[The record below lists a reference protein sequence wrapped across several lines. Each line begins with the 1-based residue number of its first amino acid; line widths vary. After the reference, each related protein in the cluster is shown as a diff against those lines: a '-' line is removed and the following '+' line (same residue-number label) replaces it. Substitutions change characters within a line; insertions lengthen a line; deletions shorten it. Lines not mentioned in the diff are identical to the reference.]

1 MIGAART
8 ELEGPLTGPYVS
20 FADLLALRYRP
31 PLTPRHAPRV
41 MGNQAGP
48 RLSRQRGRGV
58 DFSEVRQYQPG
69 DDVRTIDWRV
79 TARKNK
85 PHTKVFREERERLTL
100 LVVDQT
106 QPMFFGSTLRL
117 KSVAAAELA
126 AVLAWQAL
134 QHGDRVGGLV
144 FGNEEAPLHR
154 PMRSARAVAR
164 FLGDLAR
171 LNQALDR
178 DGHPPEEAERRAVLQ
193 QVPRLA
199 RSNVRVCFIS
209 DFDPP
214 DRVWPDL
221 LRSLSRHNEV
231 SALRIYDPLEAEL
244 PPADSYAITDGTT
257 RWQFHTGDDR
267 LRRRY
272 AERFAAVDER
282 FRTLCRQFGVR
293 HTRFA
298 TDEPLHVARL
308 GDWL

>member
-1 MIGAART
+1 MIGPLPSH
-8 ELEGPLTGPYVS
+8 LEGPLTGPYVS
-20 FADLLALRYRP
+20 FAELLALRYRP
-31 PLTPRHAPRV
+31 PLRARYRPQV

-58 DFSEVRQYQPG
+58 DFSEVRQYHPG

-106 QPMFFGSTLRL
+106 QPMFFGSAVRL

-134 QHGDRVGGLV
+134 QQGDRVGGLV
-144 FGNEEAPLHR
+144 LGNDEAPLHR
-154 PMRSARAVAR
+154 PRRSARAVAR
-164 FLGDLAR
+164 LLGDVAR
-171 LNQALDR
+171 LNQALHR
-178 DGHPPEEAERRAVLQ
+178 DGRAPDEAQRRAVLQ

-199 RSNVRVCFIS
+199 RSNVRICFVS

-214 DRVWPDL
+214 EQLWPDL
-221 LRSLSRHNEV
+221 LRSLSRHNEL
-231 SALRIYDPLEAEL
+231 SALRIFDPLEAEL
-244 PPADSYAITDGTT
+244 PPADSYAITDGTE
-257 RWQFHTGDDR
+257 RWQFHTGDER

-272 AERFAAVDER
+272 AERFADVDRRFAELCRR
-282 FRTLCRQFGVR
+282 FRVR
-293 HTRFA
+293 HGCFA
-298 TDEPLHVARL
+298 TDEPLHGSRL